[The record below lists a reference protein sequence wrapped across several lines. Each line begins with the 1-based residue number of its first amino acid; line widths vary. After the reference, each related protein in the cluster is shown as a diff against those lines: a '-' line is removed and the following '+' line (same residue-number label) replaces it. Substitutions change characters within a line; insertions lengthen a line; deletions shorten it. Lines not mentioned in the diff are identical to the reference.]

1 MKFFLTGFGVK
12 KTKAGIHLV
21 SDNWDDF
28 GFKTLYSM
36 FYVNDKE
43 EIHIGYIKIGK
54 KNMENGRPDLEAE
67 FESLHED
74 FFSVGT
80 EAKYYKN
87 IKKLGKS
94 IREEILS
101 SLNDIAFSENA
112 YEIAKQEI
120 VTRKSFF
127 RDIYPSQ
134 IKNQFKRIAYG
145 GVPLTSYEFSYTM
158 KHSKSDKNRLDFSVE
173 PNSLPPTNIHAII
186 GSNGTGKTTT
196 LKGILNE
203 YISNSNDLN
212 IEFSNA
218 IFISFSL
225 FDRSNELFKKISK
238 EDIKFSYIGSCKED
252 GSNKSHNEIV
262 SEFVASVNNL
272 IRMKKLDIF
281 CEALEVLEG
290 DINLADYEIK
300 EIVSG
305 FVEEEQS
312 KENISN
318 FKDNLATIFA
328 QCSSGHQ
335 ITLLTTV
342 RLIELIVEKTLIII
356 DEPETHLH
364 PPLLSAF
371 IRCISELIINTNAVA
386 IMATHSPVVLQEIP
400 RNCISILRKSG
411 AYTSVFR
418 PKIETFGE
426 NIGVLTEEVFGLE
439 IQNTGFHTLLKKIIH
454 SSKDY
459 EAVLEAFNNELSIDA
474 KSIVRAYINSK

>member
-1 MKFFLTGFGVK
+1 MKFFITGFGVK
-12 KTKAGIHLV
+12 KSKEGMHLV
-21 SDNWDDF
+21 QDHWDDF
-28 GFKTLYSM
+28 GFNTLYSM
-36 FYVNDKE
+36 FYVNAKE
-43 EIHIGYIKIGK
+43 EIHIGYIKIGQ
-54 KNMENGRPDLEAE
+54 KNMENGRPDLENE
-67 FESLHED
+67 FDNLHED

-80 EAKYYKN
+80 DVKYYKN
-87 IKKLGKS
+87 IKMLGKA
-94 IREEILS
+94 IREDILS
-101 SLNDIAFSENA
+101 SLNDIAYSESA
-112 YEIAKQEI
+112 YEIAKKEL
-120 VTRKSFF
+120 VTKKSLL

-134 IKNQFKRIAYG
+134 IKNQFNRIAYG
-145 GVPLTSYEFSYTM
+145 GVPLTPYEFAFIM

-203 YISNSNDLN
+203 YINNRNELN

-225 FDRSNELFKKISK
+225 FDRSNELFKKINK
-238 EDIKFSYIGSCKED
+238 EDVKFSYIGSCKED

-272 IRMKKLDIF
+272 IRMKKLESF
-281 CEALEVLEG
+281 CDALEILEG

-300 EIVSG
+300 EIISG
-305 FVEEEQS
+305 FIEEEQS
-312 KENISN
+312 KENINN
-318 FKDNLATIFA
+318 FKDKLAMIFSN
-328 QCSSGHQ
+328 CSSGHQ

-439 IQNTGFHTLLKKIIH
+439 IQNTGFHTLLKKIID
-454 SSKDY
+454 SSQDY
-459 EAVLEAFNNELSIDA
+459 EEVLEEFNYELSIDA
-474 KSIVRAYINSK
+474 KSIIRAYINGK